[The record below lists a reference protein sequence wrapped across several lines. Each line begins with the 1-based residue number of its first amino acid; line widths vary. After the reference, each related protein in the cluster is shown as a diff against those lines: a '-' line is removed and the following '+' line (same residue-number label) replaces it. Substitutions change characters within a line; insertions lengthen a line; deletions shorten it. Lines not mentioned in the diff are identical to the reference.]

1 MDKVSTTISVSV
13 TVTAAKGRGF
23 FWQTRASAQAAGWRR
38 LLRRKSQGQRRAR
51 AGQHDWARRMWRH
64 MPWWA
69 ESSPRYYYSIN
80 QQQITIFFTITAI
93 DDRLCASDCCEP
105 TTSITPPPLP
115 LPWRSTQCRGFGCQR
130 SHKSRAFCPRRRDS
144 VHGFYWKKLLFPCSQ
159 SSWPG
164 IQSTKRIDQLSS

>member
-51 AGQHDWARRMWRH
+51 AGQHDWARRMWTH

-80 QQQITIFFTITAI
+80 QQQITMTVPLLHHLLSSMTHYASL
-93 DDRLCASDCCEP
+93 RLAL
-105 TTSITPPPLP
+105 PLP
-115 LPWRSTQCRGFGCQR
+115 LPWRSSAARSWIHESLQC
-130 SHKSRAFCPRRRDS
+130 SHKSRGFCPRRRDS
-144 VHGFYWKKLLFPCSQ
+144 VHGFY
-159 SSWPG
+159 
-164 IQSTKRIDQLSS
+164 